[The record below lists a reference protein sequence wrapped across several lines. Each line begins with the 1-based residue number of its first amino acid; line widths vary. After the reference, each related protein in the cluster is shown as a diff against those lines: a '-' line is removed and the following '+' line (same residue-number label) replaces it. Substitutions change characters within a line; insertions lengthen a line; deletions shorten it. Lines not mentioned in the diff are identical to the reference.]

1 MAALYTGPIVASKS
15 LQMASSEEKFF
26 KETNEPHNLSEA
38 KVLVQKFVDSHQET
52 GSKIALVTVI

>member
-1 MAALYTGPIVASKS
+1 
-15 LQMASSEEKFF
+15 MASSEEKFF
-26 KETNEPHNLSEA
+26 KETNEPHNLSET